1 MPVADREQAHY
12 FGGVLSGQRAEL
24 DQRLDGLYLEVTRLD
39 GMGDAAG
46 VRHKRQLIRSIE
58 SEVRTIDRMQTALR
72 LRLEADEPLSGT
84 DVGAGV
90 ADT

>member
-12 FGGVLSGQRAEL
+12 FDGVLSGQRAER
-24 DQRLDGLYLEVTRLD
+24 DRRLDGLYLEVTRLD
-39 GMGDAAG
+39 GIGDAAG
-46 VRHKRQLIRSIE
+46 VRHKRRLIRSIE
-58 SEVRTIDRMQTALR
+58 NEVRTIDRMQKALR
-72 LRLEADEPLSGT
+72 LRLEAEPLSGT